1 MSDIVPFS
9 YGDLEVRTIAVDGE
23 PWFVATDI
31 AKILGYSAAKDLTRS
46 LDADEKGGHR
56 LPTPGG
62 NQTVSVISEP
72 GLYRAIIQRQAGYVN
87 NPEARESIR
96 RFQRWV
102 THEVLPAIRKTG
114 SYSVAP
120 QFEIPSSYAD
130 ALRLAADQAERAE
143 IAEAKVAELEP
154 AAAAWAGL
162 CDSEGFIELMPA
174 ARSLSTDPMIGD
186 RMGGQ
191 KIFGYLK
198 EIKWMGQGNFP
209 YQAQI
214 NNGRMGQQI
223 TRWMKPNGEVV
234 IKCKPLLTVKGLGDL
249 HKRLVADAPPSQ
261 LKLIEGGAA

>member
-1 MSDIVPFS
+1 MNAITPFNFD
-9 YGDLEVRTIAVDGE
+9 GHQVRTLTIDGE

-31 AKILGYSAAKDLTRS
+31 AKILGYREAYDLTRS
-46 LDADEKGGHR
+46 LDPDEKGPQTVR
-56 LPTPGG
+56 TPGG
-62 NQTVSVISEP
+62 PQTGNCITEP
-72 GLYRAIIQRQAGYVN
+72 GLYRAIIQRQAGYVD

-102 THEVLPAIRKTG
+102 IHEVLPEIRKTG
-114 SYSVAP
+114 SYGQIDVSAVSRK
-120 QFEIPSSYAD
+120 QL
-130 ALRLAADQAERAE
+130 ALMVLESEERIE
-143 IAEAKVAELEP
+143 QLEARNAELEP

-162 CDSEGFIELMPA
+162 CDPEGFIELMSA
-174 ARSLSTDPMIGD
+174 ARSLSTDPLIGD

-214 NNGRMGQQI
+214 NNGRMGQRI
-223 TRWMKPNGEVV
+223 KRWMKPNGQVD
-234 IKCKPLLTVKGLGDL
+234 ITCQPLLTMKGLGDL
-249 HKRLVADAPPSQ
+249 HKRLIAEAPPSQ